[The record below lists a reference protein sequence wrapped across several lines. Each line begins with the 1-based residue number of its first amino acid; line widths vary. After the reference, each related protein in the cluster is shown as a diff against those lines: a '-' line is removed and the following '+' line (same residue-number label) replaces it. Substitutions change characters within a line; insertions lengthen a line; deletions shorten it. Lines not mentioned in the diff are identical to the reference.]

1 MSIGLT
7 LANLED
13 ILSTSH
19 ETGKVTRTV
28 GDTVFYVTLHN
39 GSVLGLQPERL
50 LVRSPRGISR
60 YTGQSFR
67 KLGLISGADV
77 EVYGAADPET
87 PDVVVVDVERR
98 SSLLRRIFS
107 D

>member
-1 MSIGLT
+1 MSFSMS
-7 LANLED
+7 LANLEN
-13 ILSTSH
+13 ILSASH

-28 GDTVFYVTLHN
+28 GDSVFYVKLHN

-50 LVRSPRGISR
+50 LVRSPSGISR

-67 KLGLISGADV
+67 KLGLISGANV

-98 SSLLRRIFS
+98 PSLLRRIFS